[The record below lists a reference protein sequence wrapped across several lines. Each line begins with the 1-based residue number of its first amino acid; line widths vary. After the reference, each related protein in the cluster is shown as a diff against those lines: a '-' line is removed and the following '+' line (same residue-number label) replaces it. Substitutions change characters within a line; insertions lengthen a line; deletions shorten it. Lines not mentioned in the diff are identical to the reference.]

1 MKFTYSLEGD
11 RFEDKSSLL
20 AIVHA
25 DDMRYALSEIDSICR
40 NRLKHGEN
48 VSGVEF
54 GVLQRIREFCQIDS
68 WDEY

>member
-11 RFEDKSSLL
+11 RFEDKSGLL
-20 AIVHA
+20 TVLHA

-48 VSGVEF
+48 VSEAEEN
-54 GVLQRIREFCQIDS
+54 VLERIREFCRIDC